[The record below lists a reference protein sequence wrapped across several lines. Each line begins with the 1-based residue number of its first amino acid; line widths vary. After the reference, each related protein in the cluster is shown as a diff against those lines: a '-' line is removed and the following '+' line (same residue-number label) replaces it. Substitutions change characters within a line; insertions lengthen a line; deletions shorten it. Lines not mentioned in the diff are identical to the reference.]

1 MGFEVNNPFI
11 YQLREGSIADPFVD
25 KVETIKVV
33 DGRLLLSEMPVKQN
47 GVLIDGHTEIDTNT
61 PTGTQ
66 FYVDYTNGTV
76 YFVSTKNTTVTA
88 RYKGRGMVQI
98 PSERVYHKK
107 GSVTRT
113 LDAIVETVDTS
124 AQSALNA
131 ASYAI
136 QKGDEANA
144 ATVAVIAQNS
154 TSKKYGDF
162 AKEQGDYSKSQGD
175 YAKSTADSVVNQLNA
190 NSTAADTA
198 RKAATDADNARAGVL
213 NSIAQVTNQGT
224 LAGQAAAQATSQ
236 ADYAKAQGDYAKAQG
251 DAAKA
256 AIVGT
261 ITNKAVTSA
270 KLDDDVQVGSLK
282 TLKTDTKTSV
292 TGALNEVFE
301 DVTKSVLGGKMTS
314 TTLANFVGKVGSSVT
329 ANPHIARRTSGT
341 NTATYSSLLQPAS
354 AALQEFTTAENSL
367 ISTLDGTPQTM
378 QVPSGSNAAM
388 AQQQFSF
395 NLIEQIQRQYGVTLF
410 GTTTDKVSWLKSNLS
425 KLTFNWHGYGSSPSG
440 NKASATVW
448 YHQFQTYEAAKQVH
462 SNASIT
468 RLTVPIVTSSGLSAV
483 IDNSGFVHFLAHAD
497 ACDSA
502 TSSIINTDY
511 VELIVELKTDILSSL
526 PVATSTT
533 PGLMSASDKVK
544 SDNSQLWALTNSSG
558 SGKPVGGDLN
568 KVVTSGFYNVLS
580 TDLNGLDM
588 SGSLIVS
595 TRGASI
601 IFQLFHLATNILYTR
616 VSQDLGSTWSPWRK
630 SVDTNFIG
638 NFLFGN
644 KFVDQTTAN
653 FVGKVTGSN
662 GVNPHI
668 AKRGAPN
675 SLTNPVTNTPILSEL
690 INSSEYDGISSLNG
704 STTVSGG
711 SSTALNAIG
720 QQLFSYNLI
729 EHVQRTY
736 GTIPGTTTD
745 KVTWLK
751 QNISKMTLNWYGYGS
766 SATGNKATISMWH
779 SQSNA
784 WYGGIPTTAGTV
796 SKVQRTV
803 PTQADI
809 NAVIDSNGFVHFL
822 AYTDPSD
829 GTTGS
834 VINTDYTELTVEL
847 STDILSN
854 LSVAT
859 TSSSG
864 AMSAAD
870 KTALDNAQKW
880 KMTEADGTVIILATG
895 TDANSLTKTGRYYVN
910 AAKNNPIGD
919 VGGFY
924 FDVDGYPGFNF
935 AVQRATRSSSNAQEI
950 SVYFRVLNNGI
961 WHPWK
966 RVIENNTFGSAIL
979 GNKFI
984 DQSNA
989 NFVGKVAGSTTAN
1002 PHIAK
1007 EARGQ
1012 TTIQQPSGALN
1023 EFIDSYYGDINSLNG
1038 ASRSA
1043 ISNTSGAIPQHVFS
1057 FNLIEHVQR
1066 TYGTIPG
1073 ATTADKV
1080 AWLKSNLSK
1089 LTFNWFG
1096 FGSSPAGNKANLAQW
1111 YAGNGT
1117 PSWGNVSPHT
1127 SGSVSKLIQIVGT
1140 IHIDPSGFVHFLA
1153 YADASDGTTAS
1164 VINTDYVELNV
1175 ELSTDVWSS
1184 AKPQWVN
1191 ATLQNSWVEF
1201 DATQTPKYEL
1211 GKDGFVELIGAVKS
1225 GTLGST
1231 MMTLPTGYRP
1241 IKQFTGLL
1249 AGNDGNIYRISIS
1262 TAGIVTVTQSVGS
1275 GGNSFV
1281 SLDGIRFPVA

>member
-88 RYKGRGMVQI
+88 RYKGRGIVQI

-144 ATVAVIAQNS
+144 ATIAVIAQNS

-162 AKEQGDYSKSQGD
+162 AKEQGDYSKAQGD
-175 YAKSTADSVVNQLNA
+175 YAKSTADSVFNQLNA

-256 AIVGT
+256 AVVGT
-261 ITNKAVTSA
+261 ITNKAVTSV

-314 TTLANFVGKVGSSVT
+314 TTLANFIGKVGGSVT

-341 NTATYSSLLQPAS
+341 NTATYSSLLPPAS

-367 ISTLDGTPQTM
+367 ISILDGTPQTM

-395 NLIEQIQRQYGVTLF
+395 NLIEQIQRQYGITLF

-483 IDNSGFVHFLAHAD
+483 IDNNGFVHFLAHAD
-497 ACDSA
+497 ACDNA
-502 TSSIINTDY
+502 TSSIINTDH

-526 PVATSTT
+526 PVATSTAS
-533 PGLMSASDKVK
+533 GLMSASDKVK

-558 SGKPVGGDLN
+558 SGKSVGGDLN

-616 VSQDLGSTWSPWRK
+616 VSQDLGSTWSLWRK
-630 SVDTNFIG
+630 SVDTNLIG

-751 QNISKMTLNWYGYGS
+751 QNISKMTLNWYGYGF

-822 AYTDPSD
+822 AYADPSD

-870 KTALDNAQKW
+870 KTVLDNAQKW
-880 KMTEADGTVIILATG
+880 KLTADNGRAKENMVSDLDTISASGTSFTTSTTLNMPPGVTYALVETYFADSSNNII
-895 TDANSLTKTGRYYVN
+895 
-910 AAKNNPIGD
+910 
-919 VGGFY
+919 
-924 FDVDGYPGFNF
+924 
-935 AVQRATRSSSNAQEI
+935 QRATNLTTNTAFVRTRTSSGWRTWQKS
-950 SVYFRVLNNGI
+950 SD
-961 WHPWK
+961 
-966 RVIENNTFGSAIL
+966 NNTL
-979 GNKFI
+979 GNVLFGNKLV

-1002 PHIAK
+1002 PHTAGYSVSTSIMSN
-1007 EARGQ
+1007 
-1012 TTIQQPSGALN
+1012 PSATS
-1023 EFIDSYYGDINSLNG
+1023 EDTQAHYNSLSSIDG
-1038 ASRSA
+1038 SLRI
-1043 ISNTSGAIPQHVFS
+1043 ISSTSQGSISQNRYT

-1073 ATTADKV
+1073 VTTADKV

-1117 PSWGNVSPHT
+1117 PSWGNVSSHT